1 MNPTRLAASVI
12 FLALAC
18 PVYSQERD
26 PGDAPAT
33 PAYDTSPK
41 EGVKSTARGVG
52 HSVKSGARE
61 VKESFKEGGRQF
73 KRSVAVAR
81 CKNGE
86 YSYTHHK
93 TCNHNGGVREQLR

>member
-1 MNPTRLAASVI
+1 MSPARFAAFVI
-12 FLALAC
+12 FFSLVC

-33 PAYDTSPK
+33 PAYNTSPK
-41 EGVKSTARGVG
+41 EGIKSTARDFGR
-52 HSVKSGARE
+52 SVKSGARQ
-61 VKESFKEGGRQF
+61 VKQGVKDGARQF
-73 KRSVAVAR
+73 KRGVAVAR
-81 CKNGE
+81 CNNGE